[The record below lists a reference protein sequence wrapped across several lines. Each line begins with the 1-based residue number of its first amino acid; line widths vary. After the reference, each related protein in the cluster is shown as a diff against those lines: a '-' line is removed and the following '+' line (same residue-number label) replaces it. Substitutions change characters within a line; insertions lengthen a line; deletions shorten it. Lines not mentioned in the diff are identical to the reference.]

1 MNPYP
6 LGAKPDRPDPRDYVL
21 RVAGLPQITADR
33 KFYTMVNPDFRIN
46 QGNEGTCVGHA
57 ATNVLLAG
65 PSEHDSYALFD
76 TEEQAHQFAR
86 GLYLRASGDTTYQ
99 QGMYPRD
106 VCAQLLTDTLV
117 TSYWKVLQVED
128 VITALLTYGPV
139 MIAIPWYYSMFFG
152 DITLKNT
159 YGNYWVRVNLES
171 QHVGYHAI
179 ALTGIDLDPDD
190 GAPPFLRL
198 QNSWGSEWGANGTA
212 RLTIESFRRLNI
224 WDNWTFAEASFG
236 T

>member
-6 LGAKPDRPDPRDYVL
+6 LGAKPDRPDYRDYKM
-21 RVAGLPQITADR
+21 RVSSMAQVTADR
-33 KFYTMVNPDFRIN
+33 KFYTMVDKDFRIN
-46 QGNEGTCVGHA
+46 QGGEGTCVGHA

-65 PSEHDSYALFD
+65 PSLHRTYAEFQ
-76 TEEQAHQFAR
+76 TEELAHQFAR
-86 GLYLRASGDTTYQ
+86 NLYLEASGDATYQ

-106 VCAQLLTDTLV
+106 ACAELLSDDLI

-128 VITALLTYGPV
+128 VITALLTFGPV
-139 MIAIPWYYSMFFG
+139 MIAVPWYVSMFYG
-152 DITLKNT
+152 DLTLRNA

-171 QHVGYHAI
+171 QHVGYHCI

-190 GAPPFLRL
+190 GAPPFVRI

-212 RLTIESFRRLNI
+212 RLTIESFRRLNLA
-224 WDNWTFAEASFG
+224 DNWTFAEASFG